1 MALKTLKEMNMG
13 ELWALAKSKGIEIKG
28 KKKVQLIEELTKP
41 VVEGQEPLPV
51 KEIKPEPK
59 KEEKPK
65 KEKIPMVE
73 ATLADGTKV
82 LVPAEA
88 VKAEVSKEG
97 EDIILRSVDG
107 RELEVSIGND
117 HWKGKEIVVPFKQAE
132 EVKRILKEGGFFVI

>member
-1 MALKTLKEMNMG
+1 MG
-13 ELWALAKSKGIEIKG
+13 ELWALAKSRGIAIKG

-41 VVEGQEPLPV
+41 VIEGQEPAPV
-51 KEIKPEPK
+51 KKVESEPK
-59 KEEKPK
+59 K

-88 VKAEVSKEG
+88 VKAETAKEG